1 MDIPIALLE
10 ELVAEA
16 EIYFFGKETTLGVP
30 EHLHVCVKKNGKLYL
45 FTACTSQIDTIYRY
59 LSHSA
64 TDPNTIPC
72 LSPNAGNGFR
82 TLTFVNCNQVYE

>member
-30 EHLHVCVKKNGKLYL
+30 DSFIIVMNLKGDCRLRIRSTQH
-45 FTACTSQIDTIYRY
+45 TI
-59 LSHSA
+59 L
-64 TDPNTIPC
+64 
-72 LSPNAGNGFR
+72 L
-82 TLTFVNCNQVYE
+82 Q